1 MIAPGAGLLGLA
13 LCRASSNIPG
23 GGALS
28 ADEDAVELAGAAAAA
43 ATVVVVVEV
52 VAESGD
58 MVSQKKEKA
67 TRHIQHAYMLVGR
80 VGSSF
85 T

>member
-1 MIAPGAGLLGLA
+1 LLEAA
-13 LCRASSNIPG
+13 LSRASLKIPG

-28 ADEDAVELAGAAAAA
+28 ADEDAVELVGAATAA

-67 TRHIQHAYMLVGR
+67 TRHKQHVYMFDGR
-80 VGSSF
+80 VGSSLA
-85 T
+85 